1 MIIMKFGGT
10 SVGSP
15 TAIERTISIIRDRLP
30 QKPIVVVSAMSK
42 VTDMLYAIS
51 DSLSKADKTS
61 ALAALETLR
70 QKHLSAAAE
79 LLCEDQLWKE
89 EAFSRVNEICNDL
102 SRFIYSVSAV
112 DDAAKA
118 VIDSKG
124 EYLSSNIIYCKMN
137 SLGIK
142 TEWVNARDFMIT
154 DSEYLCGKPQY
165 EQISRLAPKIIDA
178 AFSTSQAVITQG
190 FVGITSEGEQTVL
203 GRGGS
208 DYSASLIGMAVD
220 AQRIEIWTDVDGV
233 RSADPR
239 KVEGTLCI
247 PKISFEE
254 AAEMASYG
262 AKVLH
267 PKTIEP
273 ALLKNIPVFVLNS
286 MNPQGKGTE
295 IVPSQYIEDGVRS
308 VSSKENISL
317 VRVST
322 GVLNDPSSLLSRV
335 CRVLGECLVEPDLI
349 AARPDELLFTTA
361 SASHLPAAV
370 VALSRFAT
378 VRVEEDA
385 AQVSVIGKNISEL
398 KLALRE
404 ASELV
409 GKSSLV
415 SITQSD
421 SYVNISFVVPRS
433 KVSET
438 VRDIH
443 SYLFGA

>member
-15 TAIERTISIIRDRLP
+15 AAIQRTISIIRDRLP

-154 DSEYLCGKPQY
+154 DSEYLCGKPRY

-322 GVLNDPSSLLSRV
+322 GVLSDPSSLLSRV
-335 CRVLGECLVEPDLI
+335 CRVLGESLVEPDLI

-361 SASHLPAAV
+361 SASHLPDAV

-443 SYLFGA
+443 KYLFE